1 MYNAPQMTK
10 YSQHFINNIILISI
24 NIKNQKPLKKGDLK
38 LTILKKKLSQEI
50 CLKVLKLLTVYI
62 SGYSD
67 HCELQN
73 R

>member
-38 LTILKKKLSQEI
+38 LTILKKKTFSRNLSESI
-50 CLKVLKLLTVYI
+50 ETFNCMYFRLL
-62 SGYSD
+62 
-67 HCELQN
+67 
-73 R
+73 